1 MTNHNSPFQFWN
13 NFQKPTRNL
22 YLFSLIILSISLI
35 IFGLAYFRG
44 LENVV
49 HWDVLSEL
57 GEVPI
62 ILDQFKV
69 GDETLSI
76 PSKTFTITEQ
86 FVASPMAINTL
97 GNYLFLGFFTIG
109 FLLILSA
116 LSALKRFWYLIFM
129 GSIILLIVT
138 FNLGLVFNVLG
149 NYINVLAIILY
160 VGTSYFFHAFRPD
173 IDIFKRFLT
182 FFFIT
187 VLVAVCIQYF
197 SKVNTP
203 FLLLSSYRTSGAMLL
218 SIGFIFIISY
228 EIINGFLIISTSS
241 KGSQQLFNFLIISFI
256 YLTNVLLVFLYNNKI
271 IDWNMIYLSPFLLLV
286 ISTILGIWG
295 FRQRRNLSVE
305 ILDFEESGAFIYIG
319 LGIITFATVALGFT
333 TANDPMTEVFEDAIT
348 YSHLAMGVM
357 FIVYVLLNFSTLF
370 KDGLEVH
377 KVVFKPYKYQLW
389 FFRITALI
397 MISGLLLTKDFF
409 PVNQFS
415 AAYYNAL
422 GDYYTHAKD
431 YRVAESEYKFAA
443 AHEPRNHKTNYALAS
458 LSLTQGDNETAG
470 VYFRK
475 ASAKNP
481 SPFDYEGL
489 SRSLSDGDQFFNAIF
504 VLKEGVQKFPKSGE
518 LQNNLAYLYNK
529 SKLPDSTVIYYEMAI
544 KNAKKTEVP
553 ASNLLAFWATN
564 GKEKTITETLAKTE
578 DIKYNSYQ
586 ANKLAL
592 VNKAKA
598 PSAPRGG
605 TFDSDFVQHLL
616 ESKVPPLGVGGLSVA
631 DFSLLYNQSIHQ
643 KSNGKPLPLRRLA
656 ESEDNESLSEDLLF
670 ANAMQDYY
678 QGDKLIA
685 LQNFQAWSL
694 GDSTDKKGKYY
705 GLLLNTLL
713 KKEKSESI
721 YPSDI
726 KDPTGV
732 GLKRYPL
739 NENVVAKAIEIFNK
753 NKQPEKGYDAVM
765 KAIAWR
771 KDSPKLYELYIIQ
784 ALTIGMKDYA
794 SDGLAALQKLSPT
807 DYQRFLPT
815 YQAKLQ
821 SIEKAGV
828 GFQ

>member
-1 MTNHNSPFQFWN
+1 MNSLQFWN
-13 NFQKPTRNL
+13 NFQKPTKFL
-22 YLFSLIILSISLI
+22 YLFSILILFISLI

-44 LENVV
+44 LENVI

-62 ILDQFKV
+62 VLDQFKV
-69 GDETLSI
+69 GNETLSI
-76 PSKTFTITEQ
+76 PSKTFIITEQ
-86 FVASPMAINTL
+86 FVASPMTINTL
-97 GNYLFLGFFTIG
+97 GNYLFLGLFMVG
-109 FLLILSA
+109 FILILSA

-138 FNLGLVFNVLG
+138 FNLGLIFNLAN
-149 NYINVLAIILY
+149 NYINIGAIILY
-160 VGTSYFFHAFRPD
+160 IGTSYFFHAFRPD
-173 IDIFKRFLT
+173 IDIFKRFFI

-187 VLVAVCIQYF
+187 ILVGVIIHYF
-197 SKVNTP
+197 AKVSTP
-203 FLLLSSYRTSGAMLL
+203 FLLLASYRTSGAMLL
-218 SIGFIFIISY
+218 SIGFIFLISY
-228 EIINGFLIISTSS
+228 EITNAFLIISTSS
-241 KGSQQLFNFLIISFI
+241 KGSKQIFNFLIINAI
-256 YLTNVLLVFLYNNKI
+256 YLANVLLIFLYNNKI
-271 IDWNMIYLSPFLLLV
+271 IDWNMIYLNPFLLLI
-286 ISTILGIWG
+286 ISIVLGIWG
-295 FRQRRNLSVE
+295 FRQRRNLSLEVM
-305 ILDFEESGAFIYIG
+305 DFEQSGAFIYMG
-319 LGIITFATVALGFT
+319 LSVITLATSGLAFATG
-333 TANDPMTEVFEDAIT
+333 NDPMVEVFEDAIT

-357 FIVYVLLNFSTLF
+357 FLVYIILNFSSLF
-370 KDGLEVH
+370 RDGLAVY
-377 KVVFKPYKYQLW
+377 KVVFKPFRYPIW
-389 FFRITALI
+389 MFRIMALI
-397 MISGLLLTKDFF
+397 MIGGLLLFIDFF
-409 PVNQFS
+409 PTKQFF
-415 AAYYNAL
+415 AASYNAL
-422 GDYYTHAKD
+422 GDYYTTEKD
-431 YRVAESEYKFAA
+431 YKFAEIEYKIA
-443 AHEPRNHKTNYALAS
+443 SSYEPRNHKTNYALAS

-475 ASAKNP
+475 ATAKNP

-529 SKLPDSTVIYYEMAI
+529 SKLPDSTLIYFEMAI
-544 KNAKKTEVP
+544 KNAKKSEVP

-564 GKEKTITETLAKTE
+564 LQEKGVEEVLNKIE
-578 DIKYNSYQ
+578 DNKYNSFQ

-592 VNKAKA
+592 KNVAKKAYLQGEHD
-598 PSAPRGG
+598 RRFGWGG
-605 TFDSDFVQHLL
+605 VFSKDSVLNASDF
-616 ESKVPPLGVGGLSVA
+616 A
-631 DFSLLYNQSIHQ
+631 WIYNQSIYQ
-643 KSNGKPLPLRRLA
+643 KSKGKSLPLRRLA

-670 ANAMQDYY
+670 ANALQDYY

-685 LQNFQAWSL
+685 FQNFQAWSL

-705 GLLLNTLL
+705 ALLLNTLL
-713 KKEKSESI
+713 KKEKAESVFI
-721 YPSDI
+721 TTI
-726 KDPTGV
+726 KDPTGE

-739 NENVVAKAIEIFNK
+739 NENVVEKAVEIFNK
-753 NKQPEKGYDAVM
+753 NKQPEKAYDAVS

-771 KDSPKLYELYIIQ
+771 KDSPKLYELYIMQ

-794 SDGLAALQKLSPT
+794 NDGLAILQKLSPT

>member
-1 MTNHNSPFQFWN
+1 MTNHNSPLQFWN

-22 YLFSLIILSISLI
+22 YLFSLIILAISLI

-62 ILDQFKV
+62 VLDQFKV
-69 GDETLSI
+69 GTETLSI

-86 FVASPMAINTL
+86 FVASPMAVNTV
-97 GNYLFLGFFTIG
+97 GNYIFLGLFTIG

-138 FNLGLVFNVLG
+138 FNLGLVFNILG
-149 NYINVLAIILY
+149 NYINVFAIILY

-173 IDIFKRFLT
+173 IDIVKRFLA

-187 VLVAVCIQYF
+187 ILVAVCIHYF
-197 SKVNTP
+197 SKVNSP
-203 FLLLSSYRTSGAMLL
+203 FLLLSSYRTSGAVLL

-256 YLTNVLLVFLYNNKI
+256 YLTNVLLVFLHNNKI

-295 FRQRRNLSVE
+295 FKQRRNLSVE
-305 ILDFEESGAFIYIG
+305 ILNFEESGAFIYVG
-319 LGIITFATVALGFT
+319 LGIITFATVALAFA
-333 TANDPMTEVFEDAIT
+333 TANDPMTEVFEDAVS

-357 FIVYVLLNFSTLF
+357 FIVYVFLNFSTLF
-370 KDGLEVH
+370 RDGLEVH

-443 AHEPRNHKTNYALAS
+443 AYEPRNHKTNYALAS
-458 LSLTQGDNETAG
+458 LALTQGDNETAG

-529 SKLPDSTVIYYEMAI
+529 SKLPDSTVIYYEMAV
-544 KNAKKTEVP
+544 KNAQKPEVP

-564 GKEKTITETLAKTE
+564 GKEKTITETIEKAE

-592 VNKAKA
+592 HNVIGVKTAKNA
-598 PSAPRGG
+598 PSLQGEGWGG
-605 TFDSDFVQHLL
+605 VYSPDSVLNASDF
-616 ESKVPPLGVGGLSVA
+616 A
-631 DFSLLYNQSIHQ
+631 WIYNHSIHQ
-643 KSNGKPLPLRRLA
+643 KSSGKSLPLRRLA

-705 GLLLNTLL
+705 ALLLNTLL
-713 KKEKSESI
+713 KKEKSESVFI
-721 YPSDI
+721 TDI
-726 KDPTGV
+726 KDPTGE
-732 GLKRYPL
+732 GLRRYPL
-739 NENVVAKAIEIFNK
+739 NENVVEKAIEIFNK

-794 SDGLAALQKLSPT
+794 NDGLAILQKLSPT

-815 YQAKLQ
+815 YQAKIQ

-828 GFQ
+828 GFK

>member
-1 MTNHNSPFQFWN
+1 MTNNNSSLQFWN
-13 NFQKPTRNL
+13 SFQKPTRNL
-22 YLFSLIILSISLI
+22 YLFSLIILAISLI
-35 IFGLAYFRG
+35 IYGLAYFRG

-62 ILDQFKV
+62 VLDQFKV

-97 GNYLFLGFFTIG
+97 GNYLFLGLFTIG

-138 FNLGLVFNVLG
+138 YNLGLVFNVLG
-149 NYINVLAIILY
+149 NYINILAIILY

-173 IDIFKRFLT
+173 IDIVKRFFTYL
-182 FFFIT
+182 FIT
-187 VLVAVCIQYF
+187 ILVGISIHF
-197 SKVNTP
+197 FTKINTP

-218 SIGFIFIISY
+218 SIGFIFLISY

-256 YLTNVLLVFLYNNKI
+256 YLINVLLAFLYNNKI
-271 IDWNMIYLSPFLLLV
+271 IDWNMIYLSPFLLLI

-305 ILDFEESGAFIYIG
+305 ILDFEESGAFIYVG
-319 LGIITFATVALGFT
+319 LGIITFATVALSFA
-333 TANDPMTEVFEDAIT
+333 TANDPMTEVFEDAVT

-397 MISGLLLTKDFF
+397 VISGLLLTKDFF

-431 YRVAESEYKFAA
+431 FRVAESEYKFAA
-443 AHEPRNHKTNYALAS
+443 AYEPRNHKTNYALAS

-475 ASAKNP
+475 ATTKNP

-529 SKLPDSTVIYYEMAI
+529 SKLPDSTVIYYEMAT
-544 KNAKKTEVP
+544 KNAKKSEVP
-553 ASNLLAFWATN
+553 ASNLLAFWAN
-564 GKEKTITETLAKTE
+564 NLKAREIEEVLNNTE
-578 DIKYNSYQ
+578 DIKYNSFQ
-586 ANKLAL
+586 ANKLAPP
-592 VNKAKA
+592 A
-598 PSAPRGG
+598 SEGG
-605 TFDSDFVQHLL
+605 ATSSKFL
-616 ESKVPPLGVGGLSVA
+616 ESITPPSGVGGLSVS
-631 DFSLLYNQSIHQ
+631 DFALIYNLSLRQ

-670 ANAMQDYY
+670 ANALQDYY
-678 QGDKLIA
+678 QGDKLVA
-685 LQNFQAWSL
+685 FQNFQAWSL
-694 GDSTDKKGKYY
+694 GDSTDRKGKYY
-705 GLLLNTLL
+705 GLLLNTFL
-713 KKEKSESI
+713 KKEKSESV

-726 KDPTGV
+726 KDPTGE

-739 NENVVAKAIEIFNK
+739 NENVVEKAVAIFNK

-771 KDSPKLYELYIIQ
+771 KDSPKLYELYILQ
-784 ALTIGMKDYA
+784 ALNIGMKDYA
-794 SDGLAALQKLSPT
+794 TDGLAILQKLSPT

-828 GFQ
+828 GFK

>member
-1 MTNHNSPFQFWN
+1 MTNHNSQLQFWK

-22 YLFSLIILSISLI
+22 YLFSLLILSISLI

-69 GDETLSI
+69 GEETLSI
-76 PSKTFTITEQ
+76 PAKTFTVTEQ

-97 GNYLFLGFFTIG
+97 GNHLFLGLFTIG

-116 LSALKRFWYLIFM
+116 LSTLKRFWYLIFM
-129 GSIILLIVT
+129 GSVILLLVT
-138 FNLGLVFNVLG
+138 FNLGLFFNILG
-149 NYINVLAIILY
+149 NYINVLVIILY

-173 IDIFKRFLT
+173 IDILKRFIT

-187 VLVAVCIQYF
+187 ILVGFCIQYF
-197 SKVNTP
+197 SKVNAP
-203 FLLLSSYRTSGAMLL
+203 FLLLSSYRTSGAILL

-256 YLTNVLLVFLYNNKI
+256 YLTNVLLIFLYNNKI

-295 FRQRRNLSVE
+295 FRQRRNLSIEVM
-305 ILDFEESGAFIYIG
+305 DFEESGAFIYVG
-319 LGIITFATVALGFT
+319 WAIITFATVALAFA
-333 TANDPMTEVFEDAIT
+333 TANDPMMEVFEDAIT
-348 YSHLAMGVM
+348 YSYLAMGVM

-370 KDGLEVH
+370 RDGLEVH

-397 MISGLLLTKDFF
+397 MIGGLLLTIDFF

-431 YRVAESEYKFAA
+431 FRVAESEYKFAA
-443 AHEPRNHKTNYALAS
+443 AYEPRNHKTNYALAS
-458 LSLTQGDNETAG
+458 LAFTQGDNETAG

-475 ASAKNP
+475 ATTKNP

-529 SKLPDSTVIYYEMAI
+529 SKLPDSTVIYYEMAV
-544 KNAKKTEVP
+544 KNAQKTEVP
-553 ASNLLAFWATN
+553 TSNLLAFWANN
-564 GKEKTITETLAKTE
+564 GKEKAVQGILEKSE

-586 ANKLAL
+586 ANRLAI
-592 VNKAKA
+592 A

-605 TFDSDFVQHLL
+605 TFDSDFIQQLL
-616 ESKVPPLGVGGLSVA
+616 GSIAPPLGAGGAIGMSDFALIYNLS
-631 DFSLLYNQSIHQ
+631 LRQ
-643 KSNGKPLPLRRLA
+643 KLKGKPLPLRRLA

-685 LQNFQAWSL
+685 FQNFQAWSL

-713 KKEKSESI
+713 KKEKAESVFI
-721 YPSDI
+721 TDI
-726 KDPTGV
+726 KDPTGQ

-739 NENVVAKAIEIFNK
+739 NEVVIAKAIEIFNK

-784 ALTIGMKDYA
+784 ALTIGMNDYA
-794 SDGLAALQKLSPT
+794 QEGLATLQKLSPT

-815 YQAKLQ
+815 YQAKIQ

-828 GFQ
+828 GFK